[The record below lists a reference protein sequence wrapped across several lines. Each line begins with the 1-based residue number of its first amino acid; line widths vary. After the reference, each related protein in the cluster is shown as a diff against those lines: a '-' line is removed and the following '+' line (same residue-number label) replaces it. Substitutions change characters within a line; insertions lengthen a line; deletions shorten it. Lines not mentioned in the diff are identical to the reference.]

1 MGMAQPLPRGQGSL
15 LQPLDLIEDEALLI
29 FQYMVIEYLHMVRK
43 VLDIEEETLNRSD
56 QAPVLL
62 EMMS

>member
-1 MGMAQPLPRGQGSL
+1 MGIAQPLPRSQGSL

-29 FQYMVIEYLHMVRK
+29 IQYMVFEYLHMVRK
-43 VLDIEEETLNRSD
+43 VLDVEEETLNRSD